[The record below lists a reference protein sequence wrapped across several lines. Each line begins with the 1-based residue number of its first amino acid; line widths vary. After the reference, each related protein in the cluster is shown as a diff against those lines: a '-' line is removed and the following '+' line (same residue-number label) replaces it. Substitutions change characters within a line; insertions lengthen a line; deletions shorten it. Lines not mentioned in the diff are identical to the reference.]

1 MRGIRFAEWLLR
13 RVATPDDAAAQAGDF
28 LELSRSRGSLWFW
41 RATLS
46 SVAYGGFRFTLAFV
60 SAFAF
65 SQIIAILWNHGALG
79 NQPDRNSVYTSG
91 MLILVPLLTVP
102 AFLLLR
108 FGWRDAHARF
118 SLLFALL
125 AGGSLL
131 SYPHPIVRW
140 IFPAAGILT
149 ASFVLAKV
157 RRDDRILLQ
166 SLAQLGAAVGISLGG
181 LAVFLLALLCA
192 WVVLSYLL
200 SFPETFFR
208 VAVTL
213 STHPVNDVINAFV
226 CFLIVRTSERLRK
239 PSSSLRAA

>member
-1 MRGIRFAEWLLR
+1 MRGTHFAEWLLR
-13 RVATPDDAAAQAGDF
+13 RVTTDDHAAAQVGDL
-28 LELSRSRGSLWFW
+28 LELSRSRGSFWFW
-41 RATLS
+41 RAVLS
-46 SVAYGGFRFTLAFV
+46 NVVYGGFRFTLAFV

-65 SQIIAILWNHGALG
+65 SQIIAIHWNNGALG
-79 NQPDRNSVYTSG
+79 NQPDLNSVYTSG

-102 AFLLLR
+102 VFLLLR

-140 IFPAAGILT
+140 VFPAAAILI
-149 ASFVLAKV
+149 ASFVLAKG
-157 RRDDRILLQ
+157 RRDDRIPLQ
-166 SLAQLGAAVGISLGG
+166 SLAQLGAAVAISFGG
-181 LAVFLLALLCA
+181 LAMYFLALLSL

-213 STHPVNDVINAFV
+213 STHPANDLINAFV
-226 CFLIVRTSERLRK
+226 CFLIVRASERLRK
-239 PSSSLRAA
+239 PGRSLRAA